1 MPPRVSRFVSLALV
15 FASLAVTGRAGAQAC
30 CAGSS
35 AITPGRLGLHEDALV
50 GLQLRASSL
59 LGSYDQG
66 GRYQPS
72 ASGTSEQSFEQQLV
86 ASLRVLQRAQLAVVV
101 PFMETRRSV
110 IGRSEL
116 GGGLGD
122 VNVGLR
128 YDLLDA
134 RRSAVVPGVALL
146 AGITLPTGVPVE
158 SAHNPLATDATG
170 VGALQVNAGI
180 ALEQIYGA
188 WTASIAG
195 LVAKRLAR
203 DVRGLEETLGAQWTL
218 IAAGA
223 YAFDSEIALAASV
236 AYSLEGDASIDG
248 IEQPRT
254 GRRLMTLT
262 ASTVVPLSDAIRL
275 QGAVFLSPPG
285 SSLGANQS
293 ALAGVSLMAVYAWL

>member
-1 MPPRVSRFVSLALV
+1 MLRPVSRFVSL
-15 FASLAVTGRAGAQAC
+15 SLALALLVVSGRARAQAC

-59 LGSYDQG
+59 LGSYDQA

-72 ASGTSEQSFEQQLV
+72 ASGTSEQSFEQQV
-86 ASLRVLQRAQLAVVV
+86 IASLRVVGRAQLAVLV
-101 PFMETRRSV
+101 PFVETRRSV

-122 VNVGLR
+122 INLGLR
-128 YDLLDA
+128 YDFLDA

-146 AGITLPTGVPVE
+146 AGLTLPTGVPVE
-158 SAHNPLATDATG
+158 SASSPLATDATG
-170 VGALQVNAGI
+170 VGALQANAGL

-188 WTASIAG
+188 WTVSIAG

-218 IAAGA
+218 IGAGA

-236 AYSLEGDASIDG
+236 AYAIEGDASIDG
-248 IEQPRT
+248 IEQPGT
-254 GRRLMTLT
+254 ARRLMTVT
-262 ASTVVPLSDAIRL
+262 ASMVAPLSDSIRL
-275 QGAVFLSPPG
+275 QGAVFASPPG
-285 SSLGANQS
+285 SSLGANQN
-293 ALAGVSLMAVYAWL
+293 ALTGLSLMAVYAWL